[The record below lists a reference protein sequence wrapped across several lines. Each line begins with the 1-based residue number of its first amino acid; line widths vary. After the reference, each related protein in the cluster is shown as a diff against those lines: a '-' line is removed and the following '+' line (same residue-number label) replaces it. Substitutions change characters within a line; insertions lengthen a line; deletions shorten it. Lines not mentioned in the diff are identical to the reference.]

1 MAAPSL
7 RHHMKR
13 THGIVLSQNRGL
25 DSIREGNGDI
35 RVVLPAGTE
44 VGGVPS
50 IWVPDEGEQSREDH
64 ETLHVLALE
73 FKGGNSTGGTR
84 TTAMMKSLWDANAS
98 GDDDETQASIY
109 M

>member
-13 THGIVLSQNRGL
+13 THGIVLPQNRGVE
-25 DSIREGNGDI
+25 SIRGGNRYI
-35 RVVLPAGTE
+35 RVVIPAGTE

-50 IWVPDEGEQSREDH
+50 IWVPGEGEQSREDH

-98 GDDDETQASIY
+98 GDDDETQTNIH